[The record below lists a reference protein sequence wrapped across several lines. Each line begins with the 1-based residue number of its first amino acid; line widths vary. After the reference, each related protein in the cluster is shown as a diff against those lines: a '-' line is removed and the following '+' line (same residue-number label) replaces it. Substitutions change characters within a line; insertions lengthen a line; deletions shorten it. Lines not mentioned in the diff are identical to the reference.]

1 VHQIYRFLTISLCF
15 VIVASSARAAYA
27 DGDAVQPRVY
37 APFVGSASGSQQ
49 QQPAPA
55 PTVTP
60 QPATPVMNANQQ
72 RVIELINSQRTAR
85 GLAPLVANAKL
96 ISAAMNHSVDMARN
110 DFMSHSGSNGSTLG
124 QRVTASGYAWTF
136 VAENIAAGYDTPDEV
151 VAAWMD
157 SSGHRANILSATA
170 TEVGVGVLTNANS
183 TYGIYWTLDFAKP
196 R

>member
-72 RVIELINSQRTAR
+72 RVIELINVQRTAR
-85 GLAPLVANAKL
+85 GLAPLVVNAKL
-96 ISAAMNHSVDMARN
+96 NSAAMNHSIDMARN

-124 QRVTASGYAWTF
+124 QRVTSAGYAWAF

-170 TEVGVGVLTNANS
+170 TEVGVGVLTNSNS